1 VKPPRIRQDRK
12 KFLEFLS
19 AKQAKMVC
27 EVCGSG
33 AWAVAEPDQGLM
45 TAFPVMVGAGASFGT
60 SMVMYVA
67 ICMNCGYTRLHSA
80 VTVDEGSTPSAQS

>member
-1 VKPPRIRQDRK
+1 VRQDRT
-12 KFLEFLS
+12 KFLDFLV
-19 AKQAKMVC
+19 ARQAKMVC

-33 AWAVAEPDQGLM
+33 SWAVAEPDQGLM
-45 TAFPVMVGAGASFGT
+45 TAFPVMIGSGASFGT

-80 VTVDEGSTPSAQS
+80 VTVDEATAPIPQS

>member
-1 VKPPRIRQDRK
+1 VRQDRT
-12 KFLEFLS
+12 KFLDFLV
-19 AKQAKMVC
+19 ARQAKMVC

-33 AWAVAEPDQGLM
+33 SWAVAEPDQGLM
-45 TAFPVMVGAGASFGT
+45 TAFPVMIGSGASFGT

-80 VTVDEGSTPSAQS
+80 VTVDEAAAPIPQS

>member
-1 VKPPRIRQDRK
+1 VIQNRE
-12 KFLEFLS
+12 KFLDFLRE
-19 AKQAKMVC
+19 KQARMVC

-33 AWAVAEPDQGLM
+33 AWAVAEPDHGLM
-45 TAFPVMVGAGASFGT
+45 TAFPVMIGSGASFGT

-80 VTVDEGSTPSAQS
+80 VTVEEASAATPQS